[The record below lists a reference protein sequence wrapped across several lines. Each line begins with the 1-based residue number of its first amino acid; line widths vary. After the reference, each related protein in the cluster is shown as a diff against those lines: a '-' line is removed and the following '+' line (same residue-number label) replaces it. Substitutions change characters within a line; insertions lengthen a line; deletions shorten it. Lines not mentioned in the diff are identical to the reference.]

1 MFFQIV
7 GWCGVPSGMALL
19 YMLMSGR
26 PPLQKFA
33 SHLLHYSFTLQY
45 GKFRLALTLADWVTM
60 VVSLL
65 TLMNFYYV
73 AFEVEKSADQI
84 VLGVSAAAYAETAK
98 NLEDYQNMSNFMI
111 CLMASVIWL
120 TCSHMDKQIRK
131 GTIVTVPQ
139 GLKSWMPSGKWI
151 LIFLIACLL
160 ADIPLARLDYKMQLE
175 SRITAPKTQLQKRFQ
190 DKPCNMATL
199 NDGKFPECEAF
210 CNATYKLSLERV
222 NVVLLTRSRH
232 FLGAYAADIFDRFRG
247 VEQEKAK
254 TDELFTQRTCTG
266 VLASVDKSN
275 ELVNYVC
282 YITSLLFLGVCI
294 ITLHKIIEVPSMDE
308 ETLEIAAL
316 RNFARYHGLQE
327 DSSTKQTMMSSPVS
341 LHIWAALG
349 LAGDVKG
356 ARAPAEEITPGV
368 VMQESPKSQKSS
380 MNKTLPSAE
389 KAGSSSAPTPKQE
402 TMQPAVTTLSPGQAE
417 ELIRQRT
424 PTGGFEQD

>member
-1 MFFQIV
+1 MI
-7 GWCGVPSGMALL
+7 
-19 YMLMSGR
+19 
-26 PPLQKFA
+26 
-33 SHLLHYSFTLQY
+33 
-45 GKFRLALTLADWVTM
+45 
-60 VVSLL
+60 VSLL
-65 TLMNFYYV
+65 SLTCFYNVATEDEIATNPPTLNPILATEEKLEAVRQASKGV
-73 AFEVEKSADQI
+73 A
-84 VLGVSAAAYAETAK
+84 
-98 NLEDYQNMSNFMI
+98 NFMI

-327 DSSTKQTMMSSPVS
+327 DSSTKQTMMSSPFS

-368 VMQESPKSQKSS
+368 VMQESPKSQKKFNEQDASVCGES
-380 MNKTLPSAE
+380 GLVFSADS
-389 KAGSSSAPTPKQE
+389 KAGNHATCNDDAFARAGGGTYSAANTNRRVRAGLKVE
-402 TMQPAVTTLSPGQAE
+402 DVAHGSTA
-417 ELIRQRT
+417 
-424 PTGGFEQD
+424 